1 MYTYDKRT
9 FDAAGAFL
17 VGELERLDKTLNLPL
32 VQVTWNRDIDLR
44 EDVTMGDETSSFT
57 VTSFSAPGGVNPNG
71 KNWIAKGSTAIAGIQ
86 LDTGKFPFP
95 LHLWGMELGWSL
107 PELASAQ
114 QTGRPIDTQK
124 YDGMQLKYNM
134 DVDAMV
140 YIGDEDVNAHG
151 LVNNPAI
158 PVGNSTLNWDTAE
171 PEQILDDIND
181 LLSTT
186 KERAGEAVIPDQ
198 LRLTPKKLGRLTK
211 PVSKAASES
220 ILTYI
225 SKKTLT
231 YVETG
236 RELNVKSLKWLKG
249 RGVGGK
255 DRTLAYT
262 KDKKYIRYPLVPM
275 QKTPLEHRG
284 IHQLVVY
291 FCKLGHMEFV
301 YPETVGYMDGE

>member
-57 VTSFSAPGGVNPNG
+57 VTSLSAPGGVNPTG
-71 KNWIAKGSTAIAGIQ
+71 KNWIAKGSTSVAGIQ

-95 LHLWGMELGWSL
+95 LHLWGMELGWSI
-107 PELASAQ
+107 PELQSAQ
-114 QTGRPIDTQK
+114 QLGRPIDTQK

-134 DVDAMV
+134 DVDEMV
-140 YIGDEDVNAHG
+140 YIGDEDVKAYG

-171 PEQILDDIND
+171 PDQILDDVND

-186 KERAGEAVIPDQ
+186 KERAGEAIIPDQ
-198 LRLTPKKLGRLTK
+198 LRLSPKKLGRLTK
-211 PVSKAASES
+211 PVSKSASES
-220 ILTYI
+220 ILTYL

-236 RELNVKSLKWLKG
+236 RELNIKSLKWLKG

-255 DRTLAYT
+255 DRALAYT
-262 KDKKYIRYPLVPM
+262 KDKKYVRYPLVPM

-284 IHQLVVY
+284 LYQLMVY

-301 YPETVGYMDGE
+301 YPETVGYMDGQ

>member
-1 MYTYDKRT
+1 MFTYDKRT
-9 FDAAGAFL
+9 VDAAGAFL

-57 VTSFSAPGGVNPNG
+57 VTNFSAPGGVNPNG
-71 KNWIAKGSTAIAGIQ
+71 KNWIGKDSTAIAGIQ
-86 LDTGKFPFP
+86 LDTGKYPFP

-107 PELASAQ
+107 PELQSAQ

-124 YDGMQLKYNM
+124 YDGLQLKYNM
-134 DVDAMV
+134 DVDEMV
-140 YIGDEDVNAHG
+140 YIGDKDVNAYG
-151 LVNNPAI
+151 LINNPAI

-236 RELNVKSLKWLKG
+236 RELNIKSLKWLKG

-284 IHQLVVY
+284 IYQLVVY
-291 FCKLGHMEFV
+291 FCKLGHIEFV

>member
-9 FDAAGAFL
+9 VDGTGAFL

-57 VTSFSAPGGVNPNG
+57 VTSFSAPGGVNPTG
-71 KNWIAKGSTAIAGIQ
+71 KNWIGKDSTALAGIQ

-95 LHLWGMELGWSL
+95 LYLWGMELGWSL
-107 PELASAQ
+107 PELESAQ
-114 QTGRPIDTQK
+114 QLGRPIDTQK

-134 DVDAMV
+134 DVDEMV
-140 YIGDEDVNAHG
+140 YIGDEDVGAYG

-158 PVGNSTLNWDTAE
+158 QVGNSTLNWETAA
-171 PEQILDDIND
+171 PEQILDDVND
-181 LLSTT
+181 LLADTWKRS
-186 KERAGEAVIPDQ
+186 GYAVVPDQ
-198 LRLTPKKLGRLTK
+198 LRLPPRKLTRLTR
-211 PVSKAASES
+211 PVTSAGSES
-220 ILTYI
+220 LLTYI
-225 SKKTLT
+225 SEKCLT
-231 YVETG
+231 FVETG
-236 RELNVKSLKWLKG
+236 RALEIKSLKWLNK

-255 DRTLAYT
+255 DRVLAYT
-262 KDKKYIRYPLVPM
+262 RDKKYVRFPLVPM

-284 IHQLVVY
+284 IYQLVAY

>member
-9 FDAAGAFL
+9 VDSTGAFL

-57 VTSFSAPGGVNPNG
+57 VTSFSAPGGVNPTG
-71 KNWIAKGSTAIAGIQ
+71 KNWIGKDSTALAGIQ

-107 PELASAQ
+107 PELESAQ
-114 QTGRPIDTQK
+114 QLGRPIDTQK

-134 DVDAMV
+134 DVDEMV
-140 YIGDEDVNAHG
+140 YIGDTDVNAYG

-158 PVGNSTLNWDTAE
+158 QVGNSTLNWETAA
-171 PEQILDDIND
+171 PEQILDDVND
-181 LLSTT
+181 LLADTWKRS
-186 KERAGEAVIPDQ
+186 GYAVVPDQ
-198 LRLTPKKLGRLTK
+198 LRLPPQKLGRLTR
-211 PVSKAASES
+211 PVTSAGSES
-220 ILTYI
+220 LLTYI
-225 SKKTLT
+225 SEKCLT
-231 YVETG
+231 FVETG
-236 RELNVKSLKWLKG
+236 RALEIKSLKWLNK

-255 DRTLAYT
+255 DRVLAYT
-262 KDKKYIRYPLVPM
+262 RDKKYVRFPLVPM

-284 IHQLVVY
+284 IYQLVAY

>member
-9 FDAAGAFL
+9 VDAAGAFL

-140 YIGDEDVNAHG
+140 YIGDKDVNAHG

>member
-9 FDAAGAFL
+9 VDGTGAFL
-17 VGELERLDKTLNLPL
+17 VGDLERLDKTLNLPL

-57 VTSFSAPGGVNPNG
+57 VTSFSAPGGVNPTG
-71 KNWIAKGSTAIAGIQ
+71 KNWIGKDSTALAGIQ

-107 PELASAQ
+107 PELESAQ
-114 QTGRPIDTQK
+114 QLGRPIDTQK

-134 DVDAMV
+134 DVDEMV
-140 YIGDEDVNAHG
+140 YIGDEDVGAYG
-151 LVNNPAI
+151 LVNNPAV
-158 PVGNSTLNWDTAE
+158 PVGNSTLNWETAA
-171 PEQILDDIND
+171 PEQILADVND
-181 LLSTT
+181 LLADTWKRS
-186 KERAGEAVIPDQ
+186 GYAVVPDQ
-198 LRLTPKKLGRLTK
+198 LRLPPQKLGRLTR
-211 PVSKAASES
+211 PVTSAGSES
-220 ILTYI
+220 LLTYI
-225 SKKTLT
+225 SEKCLT
-231 YVETG
+231 FVETG
-236 RELNVKSLKWLKG
+236 RALEIKSLKWLNK

-255 DRTLAYT
+255 DRVLAYT
-262 KDKKYIRYPLVPM
+262 RDKKYVRFPLVPM

-284 IHQLVVY
+284 IYQLVAY

>member
-9 FDAAGAFL
+9 VDGTGAFL

-57 VTSFSAPGGVNPNG
+57 VTSFSAPGGVNPTG
-71 KNWIAKGSTAIAGIQ
+71 KNWIGKDSTALAGIQ

-107 PELASAQ
+107 PELESAQ
-114 QTGRPIDTQK
+114 QLGRPIDTQK

-134 DVDAMV
+134 DVDEMV
-140 YIGDEDVNAHG
+140 YIGDEDVGAYG

-158 PVGNSTLNWDTAE
+158 QVGNSTLNWETAA
-171 PEQILDDIND
+171 PEQILDDVNA
-181 LLSTT
+181 LLADTWKRS
-186 KERAGEAVIPDQ
+186 GYAVVPDQ
-198 LRLTPKKLGRLTK
+198 LRLPPQKLSRLTR
-211 PVSKAASES
+211 PVTSAGSES
-220 ILTYI
+220 LLTYI
-225 SKKTLT
+225 SEKCLT
-231 YVETG
+231 FVETG
-236 RELNVKSLKWLKG
+236 RALEIKSLKWLNK

-255 DRTLAYT
+255 DRVLAYT
-262 KDKKYIRYPLVPM
+262 RDKKYVRFPLVPM

-284 IHQLVVY
+284 IYQLVAY